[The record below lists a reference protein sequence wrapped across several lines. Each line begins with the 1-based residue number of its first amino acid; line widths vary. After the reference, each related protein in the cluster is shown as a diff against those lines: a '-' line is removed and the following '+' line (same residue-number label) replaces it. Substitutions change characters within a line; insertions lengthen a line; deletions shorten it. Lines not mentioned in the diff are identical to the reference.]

1 MMVMPPA
8 LCSLARA
15 AVRTCFAFVALP
27 ALAALPAVFAP
38 TSPAIAATIVV
49 GPDRQPAG
57 FAEALERA
65 KDGDEIIVLPG
76 TYKGIVGIVEH
87 KRLTIRGQGARPV
100 LQAEGRLAEG
110 RAMLIVRNGHVR
122 LENLEFRG
130 TRAVDGDGAAVLF
143 EHGRLEVAHCA
154 FFDNEHG
161 LVTLNDRAAELT
173 ILESEFAH
181 APRVVGGLN
190 HLLSVGAIASFTLTG
205 SRIHNGFEG
214 HLVKSRARETHI
226 LYNMIRDGSSGQ
238 ASYEVDLPVGG
249 RATLIGNV
257 IAQSPGSQ
265 NPVVISYGSE
275 GQLWDDNSL
284 VLSHNTLISEGWR
297 PAWFLRVHRD
307 RVPAMGELLALNN
320 LIVGSGVFELGAL
333 GSGGRFVGNRP
344 AMLGM
349 LADVVTGAFEL
360 PPDSFWR
367 GRVPDPRTVFG
378 RDLAPKAEFDFPAAV
393 KSISGDRVRWA
404 PGAFQR

>member
-1 MMVMPPA
+1 MAMPAPRRG
-8 LCSLARA
+8 LARA
-15 AVRTCFAFVALP
+15 LPACAALLALP
-27 ALAALPAVFAP
+27 ALAA
-38 TSPAIAATIVV
+38 AATIVV
-49 GPDRQPAG
+49 GPDGQPAG
-57 FAEALERA
+57 FAEALQRA
-65 KDGDEIIVLPG
+65 RDGDEIIVLPG
-76 TYKGIVGIVEH
+76 TYKGVVGIVED
-87 KRLTIRGQGARPV
+87 KRLTLRGQGQRPV
-100 LQAEGRLAEG
+100 LQFDGRLVEG
-110 RAMLIVRNGHVR
+110 RAMLVVRGGQVR

-130 TRAVDGDGAAVLF
+130 AKASDGDGAGVRF
-143 EHGRLEVAHCA
+143 EKGRLEVVRCA

-181 APRVVGGLN
+181 APRVVGALN
-190 HLLSVGAIASFTLTG
+190 HLLSVGAIGSFTLTG
-205 SRIHNGFEG
+205 SRLHNGFEG
-214 HLVKSRARETHI
+214 HLVKSRAGRTQL
-226 LYNMIRDGSSGQ
+226 LYNMIRDGASGQ
-238 ASYEVDLPVGG
+238 ASYEVDLPAGG

-265 NPVVISYGSE
+265 NPVLISYGSE
-275 GQLWDDNSL
+275 GKRWEENSL

-307 RVPAMGELLALNN
+307 RLPGMGELLALNN
-320 LIVGSGVFELGAL
+320 LVVGSGVFELGAL
-333 GSGGRFVGNRP
+333 GSGGQFIGNRP

-367 GRVPDPRTVFG
+367 GRVPDPRSVG
-378 RDLAPKAEFDFPAAV
+378 RDLAPKAEFDWPAVV
-393 KSISGDRVRWA
+393 KSIAADRARWA